1 MMRGLFQSFQK
12 ETKCFKQIKEKK
24 KEKEEEAGLKS
35 SFFMDWWLFLGL
47 WSSHR
52 RLVGRPSFGGRMRAS
67 SAKFEYQRRRVGHEG
82 GFWRGA
88 QCQTA
93 AHILKGFG

>member
-1 MMRGLFQSFQK
+1 MMRGLFQSFK
-12 ETKCFKQIKEKK
+12 GKQNVSSKLKK
-24 KEKEEEAGLKS
+24 KKKKEEEAGLKS

-67 SAKFEYQRRRVGHEG
+67 SAKF
-82 GFWRGA
+82 
-88 QCQTA
+88 
-93 AHILKGFG
+93 